1 MRKHKKIYYVS
12 GLISALLVPLLFL
25 YYAAPV
31 YNQMDLRVIT
41 LGLPAKSKKG
51 EKISEYTKIP
61 TEGWSYKT
69 INVAPHFDKKTEEFF
84 IREINQLKKSNVDQ
98 TGIRFQLSNNNK
110 YADIVG
116 LLNIMLKTEQE
127 IYGFDMDET
136 NSFYLLHKKH
146 PEKADYVTCG
156 TGYMTYIN
164 MEQYN
169 YANADFWNKLINYSP
184 RQSYYLIFGFLMLIY
199 CTMLKPKLIVNF

>member
-31 YNQMDLRVIT
+31 YNKMNLRVIT

-51 EKISEYTKIP
+51 EKISEYARIP

-84 IREINQLKKSNVDQ
+84 IREINQLKKIVPTCTVDVE
-98 TGIRFQLSNNNK
+98 TTRSVYVSTEN
-110 YADIVG
+110 
-116 LLNIMLKTEQE
+116 MLHPVE
-127 IYGFDMDET
+127 YET
-136 NSFYLLHKKH
+136 SL
-146 PEKADYVTCG
+146 
-156 TGYMTYIN
+156 
-164 MEQYN
+164 
-169 YANADFWNKLINYSP
+169 
-184 RQSYYLIFGFLMLIY
+184 R
-199 CTMLKPKLIVNF
+199 